1 MRNRTQHSL
10 SEVESKTIGRTIS
23 NNELMI
29 EERAGCAD
37 KKSKKKCQILKKKNN
52 GKGCKK
58 KSTQKNCKKT
68 CGLCPDGKLSLL
80 VNYCIL

>member
-29 EERAGCAD
+29 EEQAGCAD

-68 CGLCPDGKLSLL
+68 CELCPDGKLSF
-80 VNYCIL
+80 VSYYCIL

>member
-1 MRNRTQHSL
+1 MRNGTQHFL
-10 SEVESKTIGRTIS
+10 SEGESKTIGRAIS
-23 NNELMI
+23 NNELLI
-29 EERAGCAD
+29 EERASCAD

-68 CGLCPDGKLSLL
+68 CELCPDGKLSF
-80 VNYCIL
+80 VS